1 MSMINRSQGSIFS
14 IAGKALS
21 SPNSILKAKSPLTQ
35 NKQQTDYKVDVD
47 IKGDTVKDKL
57 FRKRV
62 QLLEESNKK
71 NNAVKST
78 SVDTLSAGSSADT
91 PLINNADISS
101 LMEILKKSSST
112 ENTAGMQSNY
122 DDDNLQALSDYLNST
137 DKPIIDITAKGQK
150 PTEEAIAISTT
161 LGGKDVILRYDKST
175 LSTNES
181 NLAFTANGIDAS
193 ALIDLGGKEAE
204 ENSMIDS
211 INHVFNELGSRM
223 SEFKTMEATGHMG
236 AGTAA
241 ADLNIC
247 LDSIARNINSY
258 NKSYDDKTFFD
269 TVINSLQSAKQ
280 SLFTDPTIKND
291 SKKMSVV
298 GTTKLIDYI
307 TDMFKQGKNG
317 DALRE
322 VDYWDDS
329 NSILSSEF
337 GGDSG
342 GSLATADDKLLSWK
356 YAEYKKRFMAELGN
370 QTPDEKNNILLKSL
384 QDTNGKIDY
393 VKWFKSLMTPFKDA
407 YHK

>member
-175 LSTNES
+175 LTTNES
-181 NLAFTANGIDAS
+181 NLAFTANGIDAK
-193 ALIDLGGKEAE
+193 ALIELGGEAPA
-204 ENSMIDS
+204 ENEMIS
-211 INHVFNELGSRM
+211 SVNNAFKELGSRM
-223 SEFKTMEATGHMG
+223 SEFKTMELNGQLG
-236 AGTAA
+236 VGVAGM
-241 ADLNIC
+241 DLDLHLNNI
-247 LDSIARNINSY
+247 AVAINGY
-258 NKSYDDKTFFD
+258 NKCYDDKSVFD
-269 TVINSLQSAKQ
+269 TVIDALQTVKQ
-280 SLFTDPTIKND
+280 SLFNDSAVKND
-291 SKKMSVV
+291 SKKMSIV

-307 TDMFKQGKNG
+307 TDMFKQGKDG
-317 DALRE
+317 VVLSEESYREDA
-322 VDYWDDS
+322 D
-329 NSILSSEF
+329 NILTSEF

-342 GSLATADDKLLSWK
+342 GSLATVDDKLLSWK